1 MAEIRLE
8 NVSKRYT
15 EDKRTM
21 YAVREVNLTITQ
33 GEFVFLI
40 GSSGAGKSTLL
51 QLIGSEIYPD
61 EGVVYLN
68 DVNIA
73 RLIGPWRT
81 RATRSFGI
89 VNQQCQL
96 IRKRTI
102 GDNLLLAANAGF
114 LAVLLF
120 ARHKWKAMG
129 KLDKAYIDGF
139 QGWKRYALL
148 AVKLLLTAGVI
159 WELLVGLPGVETYY
173 PAELSI
179 GECRRVELARA
190 LINSPPLLLL
200 DELTANLD
208 DDNIWDLMH
217 LLNEL
222 NTRGTTIVMAT
233 HASQYVNIMRRRVV
247 TLVDGRVAG
256 DVKNGKYGDIV

>member
-8 NVSKRYT
+8 NVTKRYI
-15 EDKRTM
+15 EEKRPH
-21 YAVREVNLTITQ
+21 YAVREISLSVEQ
-33 GEFVFLI
+33 GEFIFLI

-102 GDNLLLAANAGF
+102 GDNLLLCYPDEGAA
-114 LAVLLF
+114 
-120 ARHKWKAMG
+120 
-129 KLDKAYIDGF
+129 
-139 QGWKRYALL
+139 KRYS
-148 AVKLLLTAGVI
+148 
-159 WELLVGLPGVETYY
+159 ELLDVEYIFCIKHRDWRTGKIERL
-173 PAELSI
+173 ELTTPEKVAGRNVLIVDDICSR
-179 GECRRVELARA
+179 GGTFTHTARA
-190 LINSPPLLLL
+190 LKNAGAEDIYLYVSHCENTIFDGLVLTDGLICHVFTTDSIYRGEHENITIIN
-200 DELTANLD
+200 
-208 DDNIWDLMH
+208 
-217 LLNEL
+217 
-222 NTRGTTIVMAT
+222 G
-233 HASQYVNIMRRRVV
+233 
-247 TLVDGRVAG
+247 GRE
-256 DVKNGKYGDIV
+256 

>member
-102 GDNLLLAANAGF
+102 GDNLLLAANAGGM
-114 LAVLLF
+114 L
-120 ARHKWKAMG
+120 RRSKSR
-129 KLDKAYIDGF
+129 
-139 QGWKRYALL
+139 Q
-148 AVKLLLTAGVI
+148 AVKKALGI
-159 WELLVGLPGVETYY
+159 VGLPGVETYY

-179 GECRRVELARA
+179 GECRRVELA
-190 LINSPPLLLL
+190 P
-200 DELTANLD
+200 T
-208 DDNIWDLMH
+208 
-217 LLNEL
+217 
-222 NTRGTTIVMAT
+222 
-233 HASQYVNIMRRRVV
+233 
-247 TLVDGRVAG
+247 
-256 DVKNGKYGDIV
+256 